1 MGVLMGKPKSEDVS
15 VEIDLWIAS
24 ETAASLLRGFTE
36 YLTDRDWDHLDS
48 LRSPEIRN
56 AAIASRVLLRVA
68 LASATGGKVS
78 PKEWEFGRTALG
90 KPFVERGSDVHFS
103 ITYAG
108 AMTAIG
114 ISPDCPI
121 GLDIEPAP
129 LRTSLEGMQIYLHP
143 KERRGARLLPRKFK
157 ESAFLRYWTLKE
169 AFAKSIGEGL
179 NIDFAGID
187 LSSVPVGKAFL
198 GRVMSRQAVF
208 YTSRLRDWGLSAG
221 GWLSFAIMPSEEIQ
235 AFALTLH
242 RLEAESGLVE
252 RRERRTLIVER

>member
-1 MGVLMGKPKSEDVS
+1 MGKPECQDVS
-15 VEIDLWIAS
+15 IEFDLWLAS
-24 ETAASLLRGFTE
+24 ETAASLLCGFTE
-36 YLTDRDWDHLDS
+36 NLTDRDWEHIDS
-48 LRSPEIRN
+48 LRSLAVRS
-56 AAIASRVLLRVA
+56 AAIASRILLRLA
-68 LASATGGKVS
+68 LTSATGGKVS

-90 KPFVERGSDVHFS
+90 KPFVERGPDVHFS

-108 AMTAIG
+108 SMIAIG
-114 ISPDCPI
+114 ISRDCPI

-129 LRTSLEGMQIYLHP
+129 PRTSLEGMQTYLHP

-157 ESAFLRYWTLKE
+157 ESAFLRFWTLKE

-179 NIDFAGID
+179 NLDFAGID

-198 GRVMSRQAVF
+198 GRVIGHQAVF
-208 YTSRLRDWGLSAG
+208 YASRLSDWRLSAG
-221 GWLSFAIMPSEEIQ
+221 GWLSFAILPPEEIR

-252 RRERRTLIVER
+252 SRERRILIVGR